1 MTFLALIFDIRTAQV
16 QFSKTIVQIF
26 ALFFYSDNGM
36 NKNRIDGCLGIHDS
50 FGRFVNDLLTVF
62 AGEEPGISSVSYSR
76 ELHSLGNDIMPLGSV
91 GILTRL
97 KSSLEL
103 RKDVDQNFCR
113 ILLQPCSS
121 VLRPVA

>member
-1 MTFLALIFDIRTAQV
+1 MDE
-16 QFSKTIVQIF
+16 
-26 ALFFYSDNGM
+26 
-36 NKNRIDGCLGIHDS
+36 NRIDGCLGIDNS
-50 FGRFVNDLLTVF
+50 FGRFVDDLLTVF

-103 RKDVDQNFCR
+103 GEDINQYFC
-113 ILLQPCSS
+113 
-121 VLRPVA
+121 